1 MDLKVGVTVADGLL
15 ETIGLTL
22 PSTKG
27 LIGVVVVEAPTTLG
41 RGAVL
46 WLLATGFTWPTTADG
61 VLFGVAVGVTSAAE
75 EIFAAVATNVAVVC

>member
-1 MDLKVGVTVADGLL
+1 MDLKVGVTVAEGLL
-15 ETIGLTL
+15 DTIGLTL

-41 RGAVL
+41 RGAVR
-46 WLLATGFTWPTTADG
+46 WLLVTGFTWPTTADD

-75 EIFAAVATNVAVVC
+75 EILAAVATNVAVVC